1 MKTQQI
7 LQKSV
12 YEKLYV
18 HKIADIILSKIEL
31 LRNAKK
37 TCKPNNRNLNCN
49 WIKFFVPSDFMEV
62 VVPIINK
69 PWHEGGNVNFLLN
82 RARINSTRE
91 TTIE

>member
-37 TCKPNNRNLNCN
+37 TCKPNNRNLNYN